1 MLSSIVSKG
10 YIFLLIKV
18 YVRVIGFDVI
28 RSLGICD
35 VLFIFGAIGM
45 VAGSVNAMRAKTTRM
60 MVAYSSVAQIGYIFA
75 ALGLGN
81 ELGILCAL
89 WHTLAHSATKSML
102 QMVSSPSRESATSL
116 RTEVSASY
124 RQSIR

>member
-1 MLSSIVSKG
+1 
-10 YIFLLIKV
+10 
-18 YVRVIGFDVI
+18 
-28 RSLGICD
+28 
-35 VLFIFGAIGM
+35 
-45 VAGSVNAMRAKTTRM
+45 M

-102 QMVSSPSRESATSL
+102 FISAHTLDHASGDTHLRKDLRGGFYRSRWRRRRLRWARRIWSAC
-116 RTEVSASY
+116 RC
-124 RQSIR
+124 